1 MLTELGEVTAAEAQQ
16 GLAIRMRK
24 EENVR
29 IIHDVDER
37 TVRIP
42 RIWCKTLQDHRTVLS
57 ALQLRIRK
65 KRDCKSGEGARQLS
79 LFCRKAAAPRVPEV
93 HV

>member
-1 MLTELGEVTAAEAQQ
+1 MLTELGEVTAAETQQ

-37 TVRIP
+37 TVCIP
-42 RIWCKTLQDHRTVLS
+42 RIWCKTLQNHRAVLS
-57 ALQLRIRK
+57 ALQLRIHEK
-65 KRDCKSGEGARQLS
+65 WDSKSGEGARHLA
-79 LFCRKAAAPRVPEV
+79 LFCRKASAPRVPEV